1 MQSLDG
7 QKSDTLSLDDDLGF
21 LMARTYRAM
30 RRWLVARLEPLGLTY
45 KQFQLL
51 NALSEEGNV
60 SQTELAT
67 RANMDATALARML
80 VRMERADLVWRTQDP
95 VDARVNRV
103 RLTEEG
109 RALRAR
115 VIPYRNHG
123 LSLAVQ
129 GLTEEEVQALKDFLN
144 RIHANMNRDQGA

>member
-1 MQSLDG
+1 MRNLEG
-7 QKSDTLSLDDDLGF
+7 RKSDTLSPDDDLGF

-45 KQFQLL
+45 KQFQVL

-95 VDARVNRV
+95 DDARVNRV
-103 RLTEEG
+103 RLTAEG

-129 GLTEEEVQALKDFLN
+129 GLTEEEVQKLKDFLN
-144 RIHANMNRDQGA
+144 RIHGNMSRDRGA